1 MLILSRR
8 PNESLHVGDNVVVT
22 VLGIK
27 GNQVRLGIT
36 APRNVVVDREE
47 VHHRKQAEYRAS
59 DKRTLRPGQTPS
71 SPSVPALATSR

>member
-8 PNESLHVGDNVVVT
+8 RNESLHIGDDVIVT

-27 GNQVRLGIT
+27 GNQVRLGIS

-47 VHHRKQAEYRAS
+47 IHARK
-59 DKRTLRPGQTPS
+59 LREAAAAPAQRPDHL
-71 SPSVPALATSR
+71 SP